1 MELKK
6 YIIKLFALNYIV
18 PFAGKTISFTRSANI
33 IFPLMLI
40 GGLIVCDELYSWLYV
55 VLPLLAVACF
65 FGFGYFHFCPLTDKD
80 YPLLDDT
87 QRWQYEAF
95 QRRVT
100 LETKSYN
107 AQWVLWVNPLA
118 IAITLIILFTL
129 IL

>member
-1 MELKK
+1 MEIRKH
-6 YIIKLFALNYIV
+6 IIKLFALSYIV

-40 GGLIVCDELYSWLYV
+40 GGLIVCDELYSWLYA

-100 LETKSYN
+100 PEPKSYN

>member
-6 YIIKLFALNYIV
+6 YIIKLFSLNYIV
-18 PFAGKTISFTRSANI
+18 RFAGKTISFTRSANI

-100 LETKSYN
+100 LEPKSYN

>member
-1 MELKK
+1 MEFRK

-40 GGLIVCDELYSWLYV
+40 GGLIVCDELYSWLYA

-80 YPLLDDT
+80 YPLLDNT
-87 QRWQYEAF
+87 QRRQYEAF
-95 QRRVT
+95 QQHVT
-100 LETKSYN
+100 PETKSYN

>member
-40 GGLIVCDELYSWLYV
+40 GGLIVCDELYSWLYA

-100 LETKSYN
+100 LEPKSYN

>member
-6 YIIKLFALNYIV
+6 YIIKLFALNYLV

-40 GGLIVCDELYSWLYV
+40 GGVIVCDELYSWLYV

-100 LETKSYN
+100 LEPKSYN

>member
-1 MELKK
+1 MEIRKH
-6 YIIKLFALNYIV
+6 IIKLFALNYIV
-18 PFAGKTISFTRSANI
+18 PFAGKTRSFTRSANI
-33 IFPLMLI
+33 ILPLILI
-40 GGLIVCDELYSWLYV
+40 GGLIVCAELYSWPYV

-80 YPLLDDT
+80 FSLLDDT

-100 LETKSYN
+100 SEPKSYN
-107 AQWVLWVNPLA
+107 ARWVVWVNPLA
-118 IAITLIILFTL
+118 IALVLLFTL

>member
-18 PFAGKTISFTRSANI
+18 PLAGKTISFTRSANI

-100 LETKSYN
+100 LEPKSYN

>member
-40 GGLIVCDELYSWLYV
+40 GGLIVCDELYSWLYA

-80 YPLLDDT
+80 YPLLDNT
-87 QRWQYEAF
+87 QRRQYEAF
-95 QRRVT
+95 QQRIT
-100 LETKSYN
+100 PETKSYN

>member
-65 FGFGYFHFCPLTDKD
+65 FGFGYFHFCPLTDED
-80 YPLLDDT
+80 YPLLDDN

-100 LETKSYN
+100 LEPKSYN